1 MGFADDGVRRVN
13 GCQSDRLAV
22 LSYKRECRE
31 YFIRTGGRLGRGRP
45 AFGFPRLQRER
56 RPIPNAQA
64 FAAPLTRECVRKGIE
79 LG

>member
-31 YFIRTGGRLGRGRP
+31 DFIKTGGRLDGGRRHSDFPICSEKGVPFQMLKHSPRP
-45 AFGFPRLQRER
+45 
-56 RPIPNAQA
+56 
-64 FAAPLTRECVRKGIE
+64 
-79 LG
+79 